1 MKTSAFA
8 LLASALVT
16 LAVAVAAPC
25 RAAAAGPPPT
35 PVQPVLPV
43 VIPPAASCPAAADMA
58 KLSVDQPVA
67 VVAKLSAARQA
78 LGASSVPP
86 TPPNVRP
93 VVALHDQIAVHVAGL
108 ATLLAR
114 EKCSLSS
121 GKIVL
126 FLDGRPLPSVTP
138 FPPLDPASETLQFV
152 LDRSDVAADAPSR
165 DAWTHLLGRSSL
177 DPHAVKVSV
186 GLQNDY
192 PLRSDWVVQ
201 LQTIPAGGFW
211 AWVVLLAL
219 LICFFLALAVR
230 SDVLRDIGPQPTSNA
245 RKPYSLAKMQ
255 AAWWFFLILASYLFI
270 GLVSGDYGTTIT
282 GTVLSLMGIS
292 AATAVASATIDV
304 SRPAGAGA
312 DAGAGAGAAAAAA
325 AAAAAGVAVP
335 AATVVSETKGHWW
348 LDILSDDHGVNF
360 HRFQM
365 ATWTLVLGVIFV
377 HEVYAGLAMPVFDN
391 TLLGLLGISSGT
403 YLGLKTTGEK
413 S

>member
-8 LLASALVT
+8 PLGSALV
-16 LAVAVAAPC
+16 LLSMAVALPC
-25 RAAAAGPPPT
+25 CAAAAGVPPVP
-35 PVQPVLPV
+35 QPPASA
-43 VIPPAASCPAAADMA
+43 PAASCPAAADMA
-58 KLSVDQPVA
+58 KLSVDKPV
-67 VVAKLSAARQA
+67 VVVPTVSAAQHA
-78 LGASSVPP
+78 QVASSAPPVPP
-86 TPPNVRP
+86 PVRP
-93 VVALHDQIAVHVAGL
+93 VVTLRDQIAVHVAGL
-108 ATLLAR
+108 ATLMAR
-114 EKCSLSS
+114 EKCSPAS
-121 GKIVL
+121 GKVVL
-126 FLDGRPLPSVTP
+126 FLDGRAMPSVTP
-138 FPPLDPASETLQFV
+138 YPPVDPASETLQFV
-152 LDRSDVAADAPSR
+152 LDRSDAALDALSR
-165 DAWTHLLGRSSL
+165 DAWTHLLGRPSL
-177 DPHAVKVSV
+177 EPHTVSVSV

-192 PLRSDWVVQ
+192 PLRSDWAVR

-211 AWVVLLAL
+211 AWVVLLVL
-219 LICFFLALAVR
+219 LGCIFLALAVR
-230 SDVLRDIGPQPTSNA
+230 SDVLRDIGPQPAANA

-270 GLVSGDYGTTIT
+270 GLVSSDYGTTIT

-292 AATAVASATIDV
+292 AATAVGSATIDV
-304 SRPAGAGA
+304 SRPAGA
-312 DAGAGAGAAAAAA
+312 DAGAGAAVLATTAA
-325 AAAAAGVAVP
+325 
-335 AATVVSETKGHWW
+335 SETKGHWW